1 MKWFAFLPILFLLAT
16 SIQPALADNDRNFS
30 SFVARKGCGGR
41 GGNSWNGGWGRG
53 GNNWNR
59 GGWGLG
65 GNNWNNCGKHRGR
78 SVAFGHPVHGFNHP
92 AHGANHPVYGVYGRR
107 NSWTRNFW

>member
-1 MKWFAFLPILFLLAT
+1 MKWFAFLPVLFLLAT

-41 GGNSWNGGWGRG
+41 GGNNWNGGWGRGG

-59 GGWGLG
+59 GGWGRG
-65 GNNWNNCGKHRGR
+65 GSWNNCGKHRGR
-78 SVAFGHPVHGFNHP
+78 DVAFGPIRSGFNQP
-92 AHGANHPVYGVYGRR
+92 GCGVNGRR